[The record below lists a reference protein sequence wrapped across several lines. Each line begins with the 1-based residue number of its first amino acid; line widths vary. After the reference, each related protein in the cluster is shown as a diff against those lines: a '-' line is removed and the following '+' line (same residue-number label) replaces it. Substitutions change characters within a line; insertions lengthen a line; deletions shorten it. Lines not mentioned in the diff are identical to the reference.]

1 VSEQKTFIHPSAIV
15 EEGAKI
21 GAGCRIGAYCVIGPE
36 VTLGDGVIL
45 ENHVSLAGWTSI
57 GAHTH
62 IWPFASIG
70 SAPQD
75 LKFAGER
82 TRVEIGARNRIR
94 EYSTVNPGTDGGG
107 GVTRI
112 GDDNLIMM
120 YVHVAHDCQIGNAIV
135 LANAVQLAG
144 HVVIGDNAILGGQ
157 SGVHQFC
164 RVGKGAMIGAG
175 AVVVNDV
182 IPYGSV
188 VSPRGVLGGLNL
200 VGLKRRGIQKAQL
213 NGLRHAYKDL
223 FFSGGALQDCAAA
236 LSVDAGDNPL
246 VLDVLEFLLAGS
258 ERAFCTPDKG

>member
-1 VSEQKTFIHPSAIV
+1 MSNSSPDIHPSAIIAP
-15 EEGAKI
+15 GARI
-21 GAGCRIGAYCVIGPE
+21 GAGCRIGAYCVVGPE
-36 VTLGDGVIL
+36 VTLDEGVIL
-45 ENHVSLAGWTSI
+45 ENHVSLAGWTHI
-57 GAHTH
+57 VAGTR

-75 LKFAGER
+75 LKFGGEH
-82 TRVEIGARNRIR
+82 TRIEIGAQNRIR
-94 EYSTVNPGTDGGG
+94 EYSTVNPGTAGGG

-120 YVHVAHDCQIGNAIV
+120 YVHVAHDCQIGNGIV

-164 RVGKGAMIGAG
+164 RVGTGAMIGAG

-188 VSPRGVLGGLNL
+188 ISVRGVLGGLTL
-200 VGLKRRGIQKAQL
+200 VGLRRRGTDKAAM
-213 NGLRHAYKDL
+213 NGLRHAYKEL
-223 FFSGGALQDCAAA
+223 FSGEGVLLERARAMAEAAP
-236 LSVDAGDNPL
+236 DNRL
-246 VLDVLEFLLAGS
+246 ILDMLDFVLAGS
-258 ERAFCTPDKG
+258 ERAFCTPE